1 MEEILLLELEI
12 MLLQDNIKRIRK
24 YKEDNESEYQY
35 YASHVFGEF
44 KHRLVALK
52 QRCTL
57 INKLSTKDLW

>member
-12 MLLQDNIKRIRK
+12 MLLQDNIRRVKE
-24 YKEDNESEYQY
+24 YKEELKSNYQFS
-35 YASHVFGEF
+35 SHVFGEF
-44 KHRLVALK
+44 KHRLTALK